1 MNTKEL
7 YLIDGTGLIYKAFYG
22 IRELS
27 TTSGEPVNAIYG
39 LARMLIKLLKD
50 RIHPHD
56 YCCFTIDTARK
67 TFRQEMFDEY
77 KATRQQ
83 TPEDLIK
90 QIPAAY
96 EIANAL
102 GLYVLGAEGFEA
114 DDLIA
119 TLVQKFGSQFGK
131 VWIITSDK
139 DLMQLVTDHVHLLR
153 AETGVSELKRYD
165 PERIQEKYGIDA
177 SQFVDYLALI
187 GDSSDN
193 IPGVNG
199 IGPKTAVK
207 LLQTFS
213 SIEQIFSR
221 INEVTHSYKNK
232 LEGKQDIAYLSK
244 KLVQLDNCVPIDIQL
259 EQLEYQGL
267 GENLIPLLEK
277 WEFQSMIEELQQNPG
292 QERMFSPNQIHIAH
306 NTGSD
311 LNHKKRSVPIEPEIV
326 TSKTSAEIMDR
337 IQSVSEFGF
346 DIETDSLDPLTAQL
360 IGFSLCL
367 PDRQVLYFP
376 MKHKEGENLPRS
388 ILQQILHFAIE
399 HRTLL
404 VGHNLKFDLSVVNQL
419 GFPVP
424 TNIFDTMV
432 SSYLLDPDRRGFGL
446 KVLAKDRLGIEM
458 DSFEDTLRK
467 KAGHNPYTD
476 FSEVPIKEA
485 AQYACTDALAT
496 YELYRTTN
504 EALEREQ
511 LVSLFHEVEMP
522 LIPVLM
528 NMEKN
533 GVFFDLPYLARLSKE
548 FGTEIERLQD
558 QIYELCGEPF
568 NLNSPRQIGKILFE
582 KMQLPAKGKTSKSKV
597 YSTSAAVLEELAG
610 DYEVARLLLEY
621 RKVAKLKSTYVDSI
635 PLLVHPQTK
644 RVHTSFHQTGTAT
657 GRLSSSDPNLQNLP
671 VKDEKG
677 RKIRQAVIPQ
687 KKGWKLIGADY
698 SQIELRLMAHI
709 ANDHQLI
716 RAFQE
721 DKDIH
726 TFTSSAI
733 FGVEEKEVTNDMRRI
748 GKMVNFSII
757 YGVSS
762 YGLSSRLGLSN
773 SEGSQIIEGYF
784 KTYPQVKSYMSR
796 MVECAKKT
804 KEVRTLFGRK
814 RKISWI
820 DAHNGRLRMEA
831 ERIAINAPIQG
842 TAADIMKLAMIRVYQ
857 RIQSERKQAYIIL
870 QIHDELVIEAP
881 EDEAI
886 SIANILKDE
895 MEQIAPLRVPLKV
908 DVSISDHFE

>member
-27 TTSGEPVNAIYG
+27 TSSGEPVNAIYG

-50 RIHPHD
+50 TIHTHD
-56 YCCFTIDTARK
+56 YCCFAIDTARK
-67 TFRQEMFDEY
+67 TFRQEILAEY

-83 TPEDLIK
+83 TPDDLIK

-96 EIANAL
+96 EMASAL

-119 TLVQKFGSQFGK
+119 TLIDKFSSQFGK
-131 VWIITSDK
+131 VWIISSDK
-139 DLMQLVTDHVHLLR
+139 DLMQLVTDQVHLLR
-153 AETGVSELKRYD
+153 AETGVSELKKYD
-165 PERIQEKYGIDA
+165 PDRIREKYGIDA
-177 SQFVDYLALI
+177 TQFVDYLALI

-207 LLQTFS
+207 LLQTFY
-213 SIEQIFSR
+213 SIEEIFSR
-221 INEVTHSYKNK
+221 MNEVTPSYRNK
-232 LEGKQDIAYLSK
+232 LEGKQDIASLSK
-244 KLVQLDNCVPIDIQL
+244 KLVQLDNRVPIDIQL
-259 EQLEYQGL
+259 EHLEYRGP
-267 GENLIPLLEK
+267 GAKLIPLFEQ
-277 WEFQSMIEELQQNPG
+277 WEFESMIEELRKTPV
-292 QERMFSPNQIHIAH
+292 QEHMFSPNQVHILESL
-306 NTGSD
+306 GSNQ
-311 LNHKKRSVPIEPEIV
+311 NHKKKPLPFEPEIV
-326 TSKTSAEIMDR
+326 TPKAGSETLDR
-337 IQSVSEFGF
+337 IQSVSELSF
-346 DIETDSLDPLTAQL
+346 DIETDSLDTLTAQL
-360 IGFSLCL
+360 VGFSIYL
-367 PDRQVLYFP
+367 PDGQVLYFP
-376 MKHKEGENLPRS
+376 MMHKGGENLPRS
-388 ILQQILHFAIE
+388 ILQRILHIIIE
-399 HRTLL
+399 HRKVL
-404 VGHNLKFDLSVVNQL
+404 VGHNLKFDLSVLGQL
-419 GFPVP
+419 GYPIP
-424 TNIFDTMV
+424 TDIFDTMV

-446 KVLAKDRLGIEM
+446 KALAKDRLGIEM
-458 DSFEDTLRK
+458 NSFEDTLK
-467 KAGHNPYTD
+467 KKTDHNPHKD
-476 FSEVPIKEA
+476 FSEVPVKDA

-496 YELYRTTN
+496 YELYRTTK
-504 EALEREQ
+504 EALEQEQ
-511 LVSLFHEVEMP
+511 LVSLFHEIEMP
-522 LIPVLM
+522 LIPVLI

-533 GVFFDLPYLARLSKE
+533 GVFFDLPYLAQLSEE
-548 FGTEIERLQD
+548 FGTEIDRLQN

-568 NLNSPRQIGKILFE
+568 NLNSPRQIGKVFFD
-582 KMQLPAKGKTSKSKV
+582 KMRLPTKGKTSKSKV

-610 DYEVARLLLEY
+610 EYEVARLLLEY
-621 RKVAKLKSTYVDSI
+621 RKIAKLKSTYVDAI

-644 RVHTSFHQTGTAT
+644 RVHSSFHQTGTST

-677 RKIRQAVIPQ
+677 RMIRQAVIPQ

-709 ANDHQLI
+709 ANDPQLI

-733 FGVEEKEVTNDMRRI
+733 FGVEEKDVSNDMRRI

-762 YGLSSRLGLSN
+762 YGLASRLGLSN
-773 SEGSQIIEGYF
+773 SEGSKIIEGYF
-784 KTYPQVKSYMSR
+784 KTYPQVKSYMNH
-796 MVECAKKT
+796 MVACAKKS

-814 RKISWI
+814 RKTSWI
-820 DAHNGRLRMEA
+820 DAHNSRLRMES

-857 RIQSERKQAYIIL
+857 RIQSEMKQAYIIL

-881 EDEAI
+881 EDEAF

-895 MEQIAPLRVPLKV
+895 MEQVVPLRVPLKV
-908 DVSISDHFE
+908 DVNISDHFE